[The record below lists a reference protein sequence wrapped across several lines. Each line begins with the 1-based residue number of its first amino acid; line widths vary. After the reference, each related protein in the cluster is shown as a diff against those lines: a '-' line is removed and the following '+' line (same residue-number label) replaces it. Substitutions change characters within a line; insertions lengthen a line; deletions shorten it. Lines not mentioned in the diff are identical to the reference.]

1 MAEKRKDSKGRIL
14 RNGEVQRPDGKYM
27 FRYTDLNGERQTVYS
42 WKLVETD
49 KIPSGKRCAEALR
62 TIEQRVI
69 RDIDDGVNTSKADT
83 KTVNMLFA
91 EFMQVR
97 TELTETTRCNYQTLY
112 DTHIKNGI
120 GRRCITSI
128 KYSDI
133 YKFYMSLSQDKHLK
147 ISTIKSINGILW
159 QLLEMPTK
167 DNLLRKNPASGVMIE
182 VAHKLK
188 EEDGK
193 KISLTIEEQAA
204 FIDYVYAS
212 KKYNRYGVLFTTLLG
227 TGMRIGECLGLRWD
241 DVDFK
246 NGLITVDH
254 AICYRDSEDGGYK
267 YRITNTKTKAG
278 IRTIPLLSDVRK
290 ALLTEKRK
298 GSNHNRKPFEVDGY
312 SGFIFLNSM
321 GKVYPPHFVFDT
333 IQNIVADYNRDEF
346 ALARK
351 EDREPVYLPK
361 FGPHVLRHTF
371 CTRLC
376 ENETNLKVIQDVMG
390 HKNIRTTMNVY
401 ADATNGA
408 KISSFANLDG
418 KIKVS

>member
-1 MAEKRKDSKGRIL
+1 MPEKRKDSKGRVL
-14 RNGEVQRPDGKYM
+14 RNGEVQRSDGKYM
-27 FRYTDLNGERQTVYS
+27 FRYTDLNGERQAVYS

-49 KIPSGKRCAEALR
+49 KAPSGKRCTEALR
-62 TIEQRVI
+62 TIEQRVLKDVEEGI
-69 RDIDDGVNTSKADT
+69 NTSKADK
-83 KTVNMLFA
+83 KTINMLFA
-91 EFMQVR
+91 DFMQTR
-97 TELTETTRCNYQTLY
+97 TELSETTRCTYQVLY
-112 DTHIKNGI
+112 DTHIKNGL
-120 GRRCITSI
+120 GRRSITSI

-133 YKFYMSLSQDKHLK
+133 FKFYMSLSQEKNLK
-147 ISTIKSINGILW
+147 ISTVRSINGILW
-159 QLLEMPTK
+159 QLLEIPTK
-167 DNLLRKNPASGVMIE
+167 DNLIRKNPASGAMAE

-188 EEDGK
+188 EEDGRK
-193 KISLTIEEQAA
+193 NSLTVEEQSS

-212 KKYNRYGVLFTTLLG
+212 KKYNRYGPLFTTLLG
-227 TGMRIGECLGLRWD
+227 TGMRIGECLGLRWS
-241 DVDFK
+241 DVNFDK
-246 NGLITVDH
+246 GLITVDH

-278 IRTIPLLSDVRK
+278 IRTIPLLSGVRE
-290 ALLTEKRK
+290 ALQREKD
-298 GSNHNRKPFEVDGY
+298 NHKPVKTKFEVDGY
-312 SGFIFLNSM
+312 SGFIFLNSV

-333 IQNIVADYNRDEF
+333 IQNIIADYNRDEF
-346 ALARK
+346 AMARK
-351 EDREPVYLPK
+351 ENREPVLLPK

-401 ADATNGA
+401 ADATDGA